1 MSKIFNW
8 KIVKITLYIFGGCCF
23 FDEKQNKPLKEELL
37 ILLAGPIFQIIY
49 FLIMRFLNQNN
60 LLSIRNYLILKNYHY
75 TLLSFNL
82 LPIYPLDGGKLLNI
96 ITNYLFPLKK
106 SNKIVIYI
114 SYILVFLIF
123 FKYHSLNY
131 VLMEIFLFTEITN
144 FLKSQYFLYN
154 KFLLERYLYKY
165 NFKKST
171 IIDDE
176 NKMYKERKHLLHLKN
191 KYYTEEEYLNN
202 RFNFRR

>member
-131 VLMEIFLFTEITN
+131 ILMEIFLFTEITN
-144 FLKSQYFLYN
+144 FLKNQYFLYN

>member
-49 FLIMRFLNQNN
+49 FLIMSFLNQNN

-171 IIDDE
+171 IIDNE

>member
-49 FLIMRFLNQNN
+49 FLIMSFLNQNN